1 MSSNARIAQDAKTL
15 APSPAVIAD
24 ADLRA
29 RRLAYKWAAW
39 CELIVSL
46 DREARQAWAEYGA
59 LIEEARSLRLALGS
73 NLPPLDFPR
82 SPEMASLRRDE
93 GALKWRPRGSF

>member
-1 MSSNARIAQDAKTL
+1 MASNARIAQDAKPL
-15 APSPAVIAD
+15 APPPAVIAD

-39 CELIVSL
+39 CDLIVQL
-46 DREARQAWAEYGA
+46 DREARQAWAEYSA

-73 NLPPLDFPR
+73 DLPPLDFPR
-82 SPEMASLRRDE
+82 SPEMQRLRANE
-93 GALKWRPRGSF
+93 GAIKWRPRS